1 LIKTEVIKV
10 DPEDPEIAKIKKAAS
25 VLKKGGLVAFPT
37 ETVYGLAANLA
48 NKKSM
53 DRLIKVKQ
61 RPEEKLFSIHIA
73 EKDKIEEFA
82 RDIPVGVYKLIDK
95 FWPGPLTIILHSK
108 KNNQQTV
115 GIRMPSNKVALELI
129 NLAKVPIVAPSANIS
144 GKKPP
149 TTAEEVLDYFDGKID
164 MLIDGGKTALGVSSS
179 VADFTRT
186 NFEVVREAAIKKSDI
201 EKVINTK
208 NILIICT
215 GNSCRSV
222 MAEELLKKKLDKR
235 QDVQIY
241 SAGTGAAA
249 GMAVT
254 FETQK
259 LLEEEGIDVSKHKAE
274 QLTDVMVKKA
284 DLILVM
290 QKHHEDSV
298 LRKYPFAKNRLY
310 LLKEFAKIDDGDL
323 NIPDPMGMSEGFYKK
338 VFLIIKQAIERIS
351 QLI

>member
-1 LIKTEVIKV
+1 LIKTEVIKL
-10 DPEDPEIAKIKKAAS
+10 DPENPERAKIKKAAS

-37 ETVYGLAANLA
+37 ETVYGLGANLA
-48 NKKSM
+48 NPKSM
-53 DRLIKVKQ
+53 DRLVRVKQ
-61 RPEEKLFSIHIA
+61 RPEDKLFSIHIA
-73 EKDKIEEFA
+73 EKDKIEDFA
-82 RDIPVGVYKLIDK
+82 RDIPVGAYKLIDK
-95 FWPGPLTIILHSK
+95 FWPGPLTVILHSR

-115 GIRMPSNKVALELI
+115 GIRMPSNKIALELI
-129 NLAKVPIVAPSANIS
+129 NLAKAPIVAPSANIS

-149 TTAEEVLDYFDGKID
+149 TSAEEVLDYFNGKID
-164 MLIDGGKTALGVSSS
+164 MLIDSGKTSLGVSST
-179 VADFTRT
+179 VVDFTRPS
-186 NFEVVREAAIKKSDI
+186 FEVMREGAINKSDI

-222 MAEELLKKKLDKR
+222 MAEELLKKKLAKR

-241 SAGTGAAA
+241 SAGIGVSV
-249 GMAVT
+249 GMSAT

-290 QKHHEDSV
+290 QKHHEGSV

-323 NIPDPMGMSEGFYKK
+323 DIPDPMGMSEEFYKR